1 MLTVQLLA
9 IRELPW
15 FRNRLE
21 KILFNN
27 LFVIDSRFRLCGVE
41 AWPKMYQKFNGC
53 ESEDWQKSW
62 RETGRS
68 WTTGIGRPPSLSRS
82 PTGERGGGAA
92 CCSSFYCFL
101 FSSVIPVKIGDFD
114 QILICLDENLSVW
127 HQFQHDCVH
136 HFIANSS
143 LAVETIECDWIPNP
157 TKIGP
162 SSKRWMGW
170 TVTVKRRRRRK
181 KRKGQ
186 RMGFKARLNSDKDN
200 IGSGQIWGC
209 FSWQHLQRLY

>member
-1 MLTVQLLA
+1 
-9 IRELPW
+9 
-15 FRNRLE
+15 
-21 KILFNN
+21 
-27 LFVIDSRFRLCGVE
+27 
-41 AWPKMYQKFNGC
+41 MYQKFNGC

-114 QILICLDENLSVW
+114 QILICLDENLVIVCQCDTNSNMDVFIISMQIAVW
-127 HQFQHDCVH
+127 LLRQLNVIEFQ
-136 HFIANSS
+136 IQPK
-143 LAVETIECDWIPNP
+143 L
-157 TKIGP
+157 GP
-162 SSKRWMGW
+162 SIKRWMGW
-170 TVTVKRRRRRK
+170 TVTVKRRRRRR

-200 IGSGQIWGC
+200 SGAMSGQIWGC
-209 FSWQHLQRLY
+209 FSRQHLQRLY

>member
-27 LFVIDSRFRLCGVE
+27 LFVIDSRFRLRGVE
-41 AWPKMYQKFNGC
+41 AGSKMYQKFNGC

-143 LAVETIECDWIPNP
+143 LLRQLNVIEFQIQP
-157 TKIGP
+157 KLGQA
-162 SSKRWMGW
+162 SSDEWDEQWQWSEEGEEGRGR
-170 TVTVKRRRRRK
+170 VKEWDLK
-181 KRKGQ
+181 Q
-186 RMGFKARLNSDKDN
+186 D
-200 IGSGQIWGC
+200 
-209 FSWQHLQRLY
+209 